1 MPRVIMHTWLLQ
13 HTPFTPG
20 TFNTRTDRQAGT
32 NTDIKKHK
40 KDKTEENLYADNLRQ
55 KPRQ

>member
-1 MPRVIMHTWLLQ
+1 MHTWLLQ

-20 TFNTRTDRQAGT
+20 TFNTGTDRQAGT